1 MVPLEIPV
9 KKESPSFKGSQARE
23 GIMGGGILT
32 SIAEV
37 REDDHLVS
45 DRPSNPIVRKDFKS
59 YLPLI
64 DVKELPVETVKV
76 TSPLE
81 ASSKDKIETEISSN
95 QSS

>member
-1 MVPLEIPV
+1 
-9 KKESPSFKGSQARE
+9 
-23 GIMGGGILT
+23 MGGGILT

-37 REDDHLVS
+37 REDDNLVS
-45 DRPSNPIVRKDFKS
+45 DRPSHPIVRKDFKI

-64 DVKELPVETVKV
+64 DVKELPVETVKA

-95 QSS
+95 HSS